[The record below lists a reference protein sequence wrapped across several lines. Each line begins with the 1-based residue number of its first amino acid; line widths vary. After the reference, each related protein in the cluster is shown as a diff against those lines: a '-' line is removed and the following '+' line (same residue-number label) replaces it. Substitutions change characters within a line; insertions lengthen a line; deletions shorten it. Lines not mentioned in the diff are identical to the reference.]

1 MKMRFKA
8 IAIGLLLLVS
18 MGAWAQDGAAPAAN
32 PGLAARMPTRSP
44 ARSVRTA
51 ATPEGAFEGRL
62 QDMQNTLRQMHALL
76 DDMQARMRT
85 LKVAAASA
93 GSAKSSG
100 ADEAPIMSDNLKM
113 WQLLL
118 DHLDS
123 TMAQARMS
131 AMRRSMTQRMMS
143 NPPSAQPNPA
153 PSAAPQ
159 P

>member
-1 MKMRFKA
+1 MRLKA
-8 IAIGLLLLVS
+8 VAIGLFLLAS
-18 MGAWAQDGAAPAAN
+18 MGAWAQDGAAPAVN
-32 PGLAARMPTRSP
+32 PRLAARTPTRGP
-44 ARSVRTA
+44 ARSARTA
-51 ATPEGAFEGRL
+51 ATPEGSFEGRL

-85 LKVAAASA
+85 SQVAAAST
-93 GSAKSSG
+93 GSAKSR
-100 ADEAPIMSDNLKM
+100 ADEAPIMSDNMKM

-143 NPPSAQPNPA
+143 GEPSARPNPA